1 MEINDALQEM
11 HKKIKKAGKA
21 PVLFVGS
28 GISRR
33 YYNTP
38 DWRTLLKK
46 VAEKVGVLNE
56 QIEKWGS
63 NEEIATELEYHCF
76 AKNKPDYADGENRRY
91 PLRKIIAQII
101 GEQEPIQDFE
111 KKKELNELGKIIPT
125 AIITTNYDKL
135 LEKTFGNLCDV
146 CVGQDIIFSDR
157 NSQRKTIYKIH
168 GSISNP
174 ESIVIT
180 QEDYDRFMETSKYL
194 YAKLMT
200 LFWEN
205 PIVFMGYSISDEN
218 VKNVL
223 DTMLEVMTDEQKHDF
238 EQRIWV
244 LDYVTEDAQETFG
257 EMELCTGRN
266 TAKINKFCLKKS
278 YGEFYQALSRVS
290 REIQENDL
298 MFTISNNA
306 INLLIEPLYQYQDK
320 FKVVVRELLQNA
332 IDACKKG
339 GKSINVRINVIVE
352 KDENIVKLEVCDCG
366 IGMDLDD
373 IKNYF
378 LTIGNSSK
386 KESDLT
392 GKFGIGILSVF
403 LIGREARVYT
413 KKESAMPVGIRI
425 FENDNEKKVERID
438 EYKKEYQSE
447 SGTIIEV
454 IIEDEHIVA
463 NLKNETQMDKI
474 LVSLGLDNY
483 CVWDDSNI
491 SIYFDKTNEKKTLD
505 KFDVNKMNK
514 EKEDLYIDQI
524 YSEGNRQNHKN
535 GIALINDMITKV
547 TFGRDYKIK
556 NADIPFFAVKTK
568 EKWQDDIC
576 PNLSRSEVEICGGL
590 KMDIVSAIYKQEAEK
605 LISEIKKQTNTGKS
619 SALILR
625 DEVISNCRLLKNQKI
640 IYEGNAIVIPKTYL
654 EYFRV
659 YGSKKIFEKMV
670 GIEKSDYCGYTIT
683 KSELGNM
690 ISGGQA
696 IGVGVKFLNRYIY
709 YATGSYNGFRMQV
722 IRDLFNVLEI
732 PNVPYDDA
740 TRMWANIQQN
750 KTIYKEKYEDAAENG
765 ILWLDNSFNRNPLQ
779 LGAEI
784 FDDVIIAKDSK
795 EGVDGCFIQ
804 ILEQML
810 STENKKEKYVDDN
823 MIKLW

>member
-244 LDYVTEDAQETFG
+244 LDYVAEDAQETFG

-266 TAKINKFCLKKS
+266 TAKINKFCLNKS

-290 REIQENDL
+290 REIQECL
-298 MFTISNNA
+298 QYLTMQ
-306 INLLIEPLYQYQDK
+306 LIY
-320 FKVVVRELLQNA
+320 
-332 IDACKKG
+332 
-339 GKSINVRINVIVE
+339 
-352 KDENIVKLEVCDCG
+352 
-366 IGMDLDD
+366 
-373 IKNYF
+373 
-378 LTIGNSSK
+378 
-386 KESDLT
+386 
-392 GKFGIGILSVF
+392 
-403 LIGREARVYT
+403 
-413 KKESAMPVGIRI
+413 
-425 FENDNEKKVERID
+425 
-438 EYKKEYQSE
+438 
-447 SGTIIEV
+447 
-454 IIEDEHIVA
+454 
-463 NLKNETQMDKI
+463 
-474 LVSLGLDNY
+474 
-483 CVWDDSNI
+483 
-491 SIYFDKTNEKKTLD
+491 
-505 KFDVNKMNK
+505 
-514 EKEDLYIDQI
+514 
-524 YSEGNRQNHKN
+524 
-535 GIALINDMITKV
+535 
-547 TFGRDYKIK
+547 
-556 NADIPFFAVKTK
+556 
-568 EKWQDDIC
+568 
-576 PNLSRSEVEICGGL
+576 
-590 KMDIVSAIYKQEAEK
+590 
-605 LISEIKKQTNTGKS
+605 
-619 SALILR
+619 
-625 DEVISNCRLLKNQKI
+625 
-640 IYEGNAIVIPKTYL
+640 
-654 EYFRV
+654 
-659 YGSKKIFEKMV
+659 
-670 GIEKSDYCGYTIT
+670 
-683 KSELGNM
+683 
-690 ISGGQA
+690 
-696 IGVGVKFLNRYIY
+696 
-709 YATGSYNGFRMQV
+709 
-722 IRDLFNVLEI
+722 
-732 PNVPYDDA
+732 
-740 TRMWANIQQN
+740 
-750 KTIYKEKYEDAAENG
+750 
-765 ILWLDNSFNRNPLQ
+765 
-779 LGAEI
+779 
-784 FDDVIIAKDSK
+784 
-795 EGVDGCFIQ
+795 
-804 ILEQML
+804 
-810 STENKKEKYVDDN
+810 
-823 MIKLW
+823 